1 MKRPFQTRFRL
12 LGAIAMVVLVGF
24 LQSAAG
30 RAYCHSEFRRYF
42 AGLGAAEA
50 HVNPVERVLF
60 SVLLTASKP
69 EHATTHLAHAP
80 GKQL

>member
-42 AGLGAAEA
+42 AGLGASEA
-50 HVNPVERVLF
+50 QLNPVERVLF
-60 SVLLTASKP
+60 SVLLTTTKP
-69 EHATTHLAHAP
+69 EPATSHLARTP

>member
-12 LGAIAMVVLVGF
+12 LGAIAMIVVLGF

-30 RAYCHSEFRRYF
+30 QAYCHSEFHRYF
-42 AGLGAAEA
+42 AGLGAAETRL
-50 HVNPVERVLF
+50 NPVERVLF
-60 SVLLTASKP
+60 SVLLTATKP
-69 EHATTHLAHAP
+69 EPPMTHVAQAS